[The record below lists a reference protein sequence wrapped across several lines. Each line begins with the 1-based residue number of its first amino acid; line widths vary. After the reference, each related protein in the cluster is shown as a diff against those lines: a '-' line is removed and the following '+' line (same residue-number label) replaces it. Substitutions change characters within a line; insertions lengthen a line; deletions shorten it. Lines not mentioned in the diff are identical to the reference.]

1 MKTEEM
7 MKTEEIA
14 KKLVAYCRK
23 GEWEA
28 AQKELYATDVV
39 STEPDETPAFAKE
52 TKGLDAIIEKG
63 HKFNSM
69 VEKYHSIKVSEPLIA
84 GDAFAIT
91 LAMDLEM
98 KGRGRTP
105 MSEIAVYTVEEGKI
119 VSEQFFY

>member
-14 KKLVAYCRK
+14 KKLVAHCRK

-28 AQKELYATDVV
+28 AQKALYAKDAM
-39 STEPDETPAFAKE
+39 SIEPESSPAFEKE

-69 VEKYHSIKVSEPLIA
+69 VEKYHSITVSDPLVA

-91 LAMDLEM
+91 LAMDMEM

-105 MSEIAVYTVEEGKI
+105 MSEIGVYTVEDGKI